1 MNKCIQINI
10 KGKTFKFQNVNV
22 SGAKTLGDILSRL
35 SSLNDQNFIDFLN
48 ELDNNILDEQATPI
62 NSYTSA
68 VVGETSPFK
77 VLNALST
84 RGYIN
89 ENLGAAISLIST
101 SQKPIIKFT
110 KGKDTRVLVG
120 QDNTVIL
127 VNKDNLTSTSF
138 INAIHYLYFDRMS
151 RDVTSPVYS
160 ILDRGY
166 RLLME
171 QNPDDAVLNAFEKMD
186 IASRNKNFLAYVFKP
201 EFRKN
206 YNSIYT
212 YILDQLNSQLNKAL
226 AVAKIIEGN
235 SSNTE
240 LKKFIPL
247 YNKDQVLDDGF
258 TLAEAVDY
266 INELRTL
273 NEANLNTEWEKLK
286 DVDEEL
292 YNRLENDTEY
302 EHNLKIKIGS
312 FSNIYMK
319 KFTGER
325 INHIYPDNINDLFVI
340 RHAERLSKIIKKCIE
355 EKTMF
360 QASRYFNDMIANNT
374 EVIKKEEKQLFNPND
389 LSIEADGNI
398 IVKPTRSIRLTDTL
412 PDRVLY
418 VQSINDPDKFGK
430 KHYSIV
436 NKIIGKDKKTI
447 LAIDQNNFDGNINK
461 TDTTKLKKQQTA
473 YLTGNVS
480 ANTIKVLK
488 NIGINFVIIPDGKNS
503 VKNAHTLVN
512 SGFDV
517 SVIGAHNGDKYNFIT
532 PVDSSPLADT
542 HNFYTPNSR
551 EGYEFTNKYGNK
563 NLNDKLEQLE
573 QEGNELNQLDLIQN
587 GTINTIPVTNKH
599 IDKYTVGEELTIIDE
614 KTNKSIRARVDEI
627 TKFDGTLVE
636 DTINNVNVGNLVTDD
651 NSSYIVIDINE
662 NGDYVVIDAFRMQ
675 NSEPF
680 EEIVSTISNDEMKD
694 YKKLGTYPS
703 GNGIIDYMEQYVITK
718 NGYSKR
724 NKGLTQGEKVQV
736 YEAKI
741 SEISENSGFSVP
753 FIRDKYLANTNMVK
767 LTVLP
772 NESLTRNYN
781 LPKSAG
787 FDFAMKLANRLGVT
801 VNFVDKLQ
809 MRQFGDET
817 AKGLVFNGE
826 IFLNLDDIN
835 SQTLLHEL
843 THIILAHLK
852 ESSYNDYVNLVS
864 QVETDTELMNKIA
877 DTYPDLTY
885 TDRLEEAFAEKV
897 ANSMNTKISDPKLD
911 ESLEKAG
918 ILQVIQDLFE
928 IDNMDT
934 TSIRDLM
941 KSSLEQIISDNPELY
956 NQYGPIF
963 QYRAGINSDRISGI
977 KSRLKKNNRLI
988 EKCE

>member
-22 SGAKTLGDILSRL
+22 SGAKSLGDILSRI
-35 SSLNDQNFIDFLN
+35 SSLNDPNFIDFLN
-48 ELDNNILDEQATPI
+48 ELDNNILDEEATPI

-110 KGKDTRVLVG
+110 KDKNTRVLVG

-127 VNKDNLTSTSF
+127 VNKDNLTNTSF

-166 RLLME
+166 RLLIE
-171 QNPDDAVLNAFEKMD
+171 QNHDDAILNAFEKMD

-212 YILDQLNSQLNKAL
+212 YILDQLNNQLNKAL
-226 AVAKIIEGN
+226 AVANIIEGN

-240 LKKFIPL
+240 LRKFIPL
-247 YNKDQVLDDGF
+247 YNKDQELDDGF
-258 TLAEAVDY
+258 TLAQAVDY

-273 NEANLNTEWEKLK
+273 NEANLNNEWDKLK
-286 DVDEEL
+286 DVDEEI
-292 YNRLENDTEY
+292 YNQITESTDKR
-302 EHNLKIKIGS
+302 HSAKTKIVSFTNKYIEKITGS
-312 FSNIYMK
+312 ELNA
-319 KFTGER
+319 
-325 INHIYPDNINDLFVI
+325 IYPDAINSLFI
-340 RHAERLSKIIKKCIE
+340 INHAKQLSDILIKFKDE
-355 EKTMF
+355 NTQF
-360 QASRYFNDMIANNT
+360 QASRYFNDMITNNT
-374 EVIKKEEKQLFNPND
+374 EVIKKEEKQSFNPDD

-412 PDRVLY
+412 PSKVLY
-418 VQSINDPDKFGK
+418 VQLVNDSEKFGK

-436 NKIIGKDKKTI
+436 NKKVGKDKRTI

-461 TDTTKLKKQQTA
+461 TDANTLKRQQTA
-473 YLTGNVS
+473 YLTGDIS
-480 ANTIKVLK
+480 SNTIRALK
-488 NIGINFVIIPDGKNS
+488 NIGINFVVIPDGENS
-503 VKNAHTLVN
+503 VRNAHTLVN

-551 EGYEFTNKYGNK
+551 EGYEFTNKLGNK

-573 QEGNELNQLDLIQN
+573 QEGELNQFDLIQN

-599 IDKYTVGEELTIIDE
+599 INKYNVGEELTIIDE
-614 KTNKSIRARVDEI
+614 KTNKSIRAKVNEI

-636 DTINNVNVGNLVTDD
+636 DPIDSVNVGNLVIDE
-651 NSSYIVIDINE
+651 NSSYIVIDIDQ

-680 EEIVSTISNDEMKD
+680 EEIVKVIPNEEMKG

-718 NGYSKR
+718 DGYSKR
-724 NKGLTQGEKVQV
+724 NNGLTRGEKVQV

-753 FIRDKYLANTNMVK
+753 FIRDKYLTNTNMVK

-772 NESLTRNYN
+772 NESLTRNYD

-852 ESSYNDYVNLVS
+852 ESNYNDYVNLVS
-864 QVETDTELMNKIA
+864 QAETDTELMTRITE
-877 DTYPDLTY
+877 TYPDLTY

-897 ANSMNTKISDPKLD
+897 ADSMNTKISDPALD
-911 ESLEKAG
+911 KSLEEAG

-928 IDNMDT
+928 IDDIDT